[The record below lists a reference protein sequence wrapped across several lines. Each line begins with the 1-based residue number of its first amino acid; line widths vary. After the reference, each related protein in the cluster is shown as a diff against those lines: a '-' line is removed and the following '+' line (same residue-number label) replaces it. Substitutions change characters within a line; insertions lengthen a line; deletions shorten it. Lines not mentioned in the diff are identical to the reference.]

1 MVSFVLKPLLFVGMT
16 MDVFVGASSLAGG
29 DQEMYRESLL
39 SKVIWFSEG
48 DRMKSADWTT
58 ARQVERKG
66 CPVSFP
72 VKSTV
77 SFEPSE
83 RDASR
88 RLSSLNVSNL
98 EQIAVCLVG

>member
-1 MVSFVLKPLLFVGMT
+1 MREATWFGMA

-58 ARQVERKG
+58 ARQVKRKG

-88 RLSSLNVSNL
+88 RLSSLNVSNV